1 MGYTDFPNGITSF
14 GVPVTPGVVNT
25 PCFGN
30 MYKVDGTNGSNDAPG
45 TMDEPKATIQAAI
58 TLQIAKNS
66 GLGDVI
72 WIMPGTYSEYLT
84 GDLTGVSLIGVHPKM
99 VTVSPGTTYNAYAGN
114 VTNSLIKGIT
124 FNEPTSAVNHACI
137 AIPKLVGSTILDCV
151 LMGKTGTDGSAGI
164 RIGAETSAASDYM
177 LYSTITHNMFA
188 CSGGRT
194 KELAHGIYFGEYGV
208 NTDSDSRL
216 FAFSEISHNQIFCET
231 AGVYFHTDAT
241 TGGGLIYRNF
251 IGSRQNSGNTS
262 QYGIYHTGD
271 SDDLLTNVVENYIC
285 AGSEANAIVGFQAGN
300 VFGNY
305 ISGSGSAGARENP
318 DMN

>member
-25 PCFGN
+25 PTFGN
-30 MYKVDGTNGSNDAPG
+30 IYKVDGTNGSNDAPG

-124 FNEPTSAVNHACI
+124 FDEPTSAVNYACI
-137 AIPKLVGSTILDCV
+137 AIPKLVGSTISDCV
-151 LMGKTGTDGSAGI
+151 FMGKSGDAESVGL
-164 RIGAETSAASDYM
+164 RIGAEASAASDYM

-194 KELAHGIYFGEYGV
+194 KEFGYGIHFGASG
-208 NTDSDSRL
+208 DSSDADTRL
-216 FAFSEISHNQIFCET
+216 FAFSEISHNQIFCESS
-231 AGVYFHTDAT
+231 GIYMFINAT
-241 TGGGLIYRNF
+241 NGGGLIYRNW
-251 IGSRQNSGNTS
+251 IGSRQNYGNTS
-262 QYGIYHTGD
+262 QWGIVANGD
-271 SDDLLTNVVENYIC
+271 GDDMLTNVVENYIC